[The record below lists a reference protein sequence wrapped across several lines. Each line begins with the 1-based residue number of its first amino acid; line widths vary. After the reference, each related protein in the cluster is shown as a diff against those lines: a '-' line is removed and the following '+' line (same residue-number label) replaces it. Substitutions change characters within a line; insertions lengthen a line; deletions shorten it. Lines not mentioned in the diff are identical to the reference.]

1 LQICLVISRL
11 ELFFLRLSGTE
22 ELLFPLGLWGLAILA
37 PRQSVPEESPYN
49 QDMMLQKDH
58 GPVPIATIFAV
69 TFAATFAVTF
79 PEDPK
84 KEIDDPL
91 ALY

>member
-1 LQICLVISRL
+1 
-11 ELFFLRLSGTE
+11 
-22 ELLFPLGLWGLAILA
+22 
-37 PRQSVPEESPYN
+37 
-49 QDMMLQKDH
+49 MLQKDH
-58 GPVPIATIFAV
+58 GPVPIAT
-69 TFAATFAVTF
+69 TFAVTF

>member
-1 LQICLVISRL
+1 M
-11 ELFFLRLSGTE
+11 LR
-22 ELLFPLGLWGLAILA
+22 
-37 PRQSVPEESPYN
+37 
-49 QDMMLQKDH
+49 KDH

-69 TFAATFAVTF
+69 TFAVTF

>member
-1 LQICLVISRL
+1 
-11 ELFFLRLSGTE
+11 
-22 ELLFPLGLWGLAILA
+22 
-37 PRQSVPEESPYN
+37 
-49 QDMMLQKDH
+49 MMLQKDH